1 MNVLYDYI
9 MQNKSGGGNKTAKN
23 EMPHGKKQY
32 MMGKGENTMENFE
45 KVEKIVEKTGVSYE
59 DAKAALEQ
67 SGGDLLDAIIALE
80 KQGKIGEPKT
90 AYYSTG
96 DALGREAAGAN
107 EVLTGEVVGDGA
119 GSRSAGRKEKTGWEN
134 FKRECKRLLDI
145 ALKTKFTV
153 ERNGEELI
161 SIPTLALIILMFV
174 TFWTIL
180 VLMVVGLFF
189 GCKYRFEH
197 PGKTAEAVNEV
208 FEKAAETAEDI
219 KKDFG
224 GADQDGQN

>member
-1 MNVLYDYI
+1 
-9 MQNKSGGGNKTAKN
+9 
-23 EMPHGKKQY
+23 
-32 MMGKGENTMENFE
+32 MENFE
-45 KVEKIVEKTGVSYE
+45 KVEKIVEKTGVTYE

-80 KQGKIGEPKT
+80 KQGKIGEPRT

-96 DALGREAAGAN
+96 DALGREAAGGSD
-107 EVLTGEVVGDGA
+107 VLTGEVVDGA
-119 GSRSAGRKEKTGWEN
+119 GNRSTGRKERTGWEN
-134 FKRECKRLLDI
+134 FKKECKRLLDI
-145 ALKTKFTV
+145 ALKTKFVV
-153 ERNGEELI
+153 ERRGEELI

-189 GCKYRFEH
+189 GCKYHFEH
-197 PGKTAEAVNEV
+197 PGKAAEAVNEV

-219 KKDFG
+219 KRDFSNN
-224 GADQDGQN
+224 DQN